1 MHGTFVKTG
10 DISEIIMQEGSKR
23 ILPLKEN
30 NVNDSEDNGH
40 YLMIGQWLCTASQE
54 EGYACEQNV
63 FHSKAHS
70 WWYIDFYLHCNFT
83 SATIMN
89 THNI

>member
-40 YLMIGQWLCTASQE
+40 YLMIGQ
-54 EGYACEQNV
+54 
-63 FHSKAHS
+63 
-70 WWYIDFYLHCNFT
+70 
-83 SATIMN
+83 
-89 THNI
+89 